1 MGKQNR
7 NKKRG
12 RSALGPTPLLCGPL
26 HFFSTPACP
35 PLPETAAG
43 PFSAPGRLTYSPGSI
58 HFSLHGPRCDS
69 ALCVSHVGPTG
80 HTPGSARAPI
90 SSPTCGPHCPG
101 SSPSFGS
108 GRSPNPTNSR
118 DHRATCWFLAGPL
131 RSPGIKLSLP
141 STNSVKPHQKG
152 EPPREDTVEHRAG
165 IECRPW
171 GRRRRPSDL
180 SSPWPRQPN

>member
-7 NKKRG
+7 NKKGEDLRLGQLHSFAAHFIFFPHPPARHFQKPRLG
-12 RSALGPTPLLCGPL
+12 RFQCQVSPPTRQAA
-26 HFFSTPACP
+26 ST
-35 PLPETAAG
+35 
-43 PFSAPGRLTYSPGSI
+43 SPCTVRVVT
-58 HFSLHGPRCDS
+58 PRC
-69 ALCVSHVGPTG
+69 VSGMLARPFILQD
-80 HTPGSARAPI
+80 PRAPI

-118 DHRATCWFLAGPL
+118 DRRATCWFLAGPL